1 MPKTIRGE
9 KGNTVTFSS
18 HAWDL
23 LPPIV
28 KKRIE
33 SLVDDIPYMNVK
45 VGKEVRSELNWLDSL
60 FGENF

>member
-1 MPKTIRGE
+1 MAKTIKGE

-18 HAWDL
+18 HTWDL

-28 KKRIE
+28 KERIE
-33 SLVDDIPYMNVK
+33 SLVDDIPYMNLK
-45 VGKEVRSELNWLDSL
+45 VRKEVKGELDWLDWL